1 MLPLKRQKAS
11 PQRRAS
17 RRSNMNEFPHPSQ
30 LRLVQPS
37 QGRET
42 NSIEPIEPLDEDEV
56 ALVEERQGWQMKALK
71 PRHKQIASLLAQGAK
86 RQEIATAMGVTPEYV
101 TMLQK
106 QPLMKDYIRE
116 MCEVVG
122 VRFEALFGQ
131 AVEVISD
138 VMKNGNDANK
148 LKAARLQMEGTGRI
162 GSRTRGPSGDNG
174 AESRLEK
181 LAERLLYLQSGKR
194 PPGVYDET
202 GEKITDAEFSE
213 SFSGEGP

>member
-1 MLPLKRQKAS
+1 MT
-11 PQRRAS
+11 
-17 RRSNMNEFPHPSQ
+17 EFPHPSQ
-30 LRLVQPS
+30 LRLVKPTEPS
-37 QGRET
+37 EAVS
-42 NSIEPIEPLDEDEV
+42 NPIVESDEDEV
-56 ALVEERQGWQMKALK
+56 ALFEEKQGWMMKSLK

-86 RQEIATAMGVTPEYV
+86 RQEIAAAMGVTPEYV

-106 QPLMKDYIRE
+106 QPLMQGYIKE

-138 VMKNGNDANK
+138 VMKNGNDSNR

-162 GSRTRGPSGDNG
+162 GSRTRQPSEDTN

-181 LAERLLYLQSGKR
+181 LAARLLYLQSGKR
-194 PPGVYDET
+194 PPGVYSEN
-202 GEKITDAEFSE
+202 GEAITDAEFSE
-213 SFSGEGP
+213 PVGGQGT